1 MRSKHPHLVHV
12 GFFLAVGLAIP
23 SAIHA
28 QKVEI
33 TPFAG
38 RQFGGALNIRSGEL
52 NIPSAWNYGLILD
65 FATGPGAY
73 IEVLY
78 ARQETSLKQRDEAT
92 GTVTTLFDI
101 AVEHFQLGVL
111 YEPEV
116 FRTTRPFA
124 SLTGGVTHYDAQEP
138 GRSGEWRFSGGFAG
152 GVKKSLTQ
160 HVGVRAD
167 ARILFTFLSSVDDI
181 FCTTSVGCLTGVEGA
196 IVAQGLL
203 TGGVILSF

>member
-23 SAIHA
+23 CAIHA

-33 TPFAG
+33 TPFGG
-38 RQFGGALNIRSGEL
+38 RQFGGALNIRTGEL
-52 NIPSAWNYGLILD
+52 NIPRAWNYGLVID
-65 FATGPGAY
+65 IATGPGAY
-73 IEVLY
+73 VEVLY
-78 ARQETSLKQRDEAT
+78 ARQETSLEQRDEAT
-92 GTVTTLFDI
+92 GTVTTLFDM
-101 AVEHFQLGVL
+101 AVEHFQVGVL
-111 YEPEV
+111 YEPEI
-116 FRTTRPFA
+116 FRTTRPFG
-124 SLTGGVTHYDAQEP
+124 SLTGGVTHYQAQEP

-152 GVKKSLTQ
+152 GVKRSLTP

-167 ARILFTFLSSVDDI
+167 ARILFTLLGSVDDI
-181 FCTTSVGCLTGVEGA
+181 FCTTSAGCLTGVEGA